1 MLYALVLAGGR
12 GERLRPYTDDKPKPM
27 VELNGKPLLWYQ
39 LSWLKK
45 NGVTNAVILGGYRIE
60 AIKQYFGDGEN
71 VGIAL
76 EYIEEKEPLGRGG
89 AYRQGLLCLP
99 DSANLVIATNGDIL
113 TNQALQPILNLH
125 QLNPETMATIMLT
138 PLISQ
143 YGIVSCDDSDRVI
156 SFLEKPQLPYWVNA
170 GVYVFSKHI
179 TKLMPEKGDHETSTF
194 PDLAEKG
201 KLSGFKSE
209 RFWKGIDTAKDIQE
223 VSNLL
228 HTIWNQD

>member
-125 QLNPETMATIMLT
+125 LS
-138 PLISQ
+138 LI
-143 YGIVSCDDSDRVI
+143 
-156 SFLEKPQLPYWVNA
+156 
-170 GVYVFSKHI
+170 HI
-179 TKLMPEKGDHETSTF
+179 
-194 PDLAEKG
+194 
-201 KLSGFKSE
+201 
-209 RFWKGIDTAKDIQE
+209 
-223 VSNLL
+223 
-228 HTIWNQD
+228 

>member
-45 NGVTNAVILGGYRIE
+45 NGVTNAVILGGYRIDVIE
-60 AIKQYFGDGEN
+60 QYFGNGHAIGLD
-71 VGIAL
+71 L

-99 DSANLVIATNGDIL
+99 RSAKLVVATNGDIL
-113 TNQALQPILNLH
+113 TTQPLQPIIHSH

-170 GVYVFSKHI
+170 GVYILSKGI
-179 TKLMPEKGDHETSTF
+179 TNLMPEKGDHETSTF
-194 PDLAEKG
+194 PELAAKG
-201 KLSGFKSE
+201 QLRGFKSE
-209 RFWKGIDTAKDIQE
+209 EFWKGIDTAKDIQE
-223 VSNLL
+223 ISNLL
-228 HTIWNQD
+228 PSLWNQE

>member
-45 NGVTNAVILGGYRIE
+45 NGVTNAVILGGYRIDVIE
-60 AIKQYFGDGEN
+60 QYFGDGKA
-71 VGIAL
+71 VGINL

-99 DSANLVIATNGDIL
+99 SSANLVVATNGDIL
-113 TNQALQPILNLH
+113 TRQPLQPILHLH
-125 QLNPETMATIMLT
+125 QSNPETMATIMLT

-143 YGIVSCDDSDRVI
+143 YGIVSCDDSDKVL

-170 GVYVFSKHI
+170 GVYVFSKDI
-179 TKLMPEKGDHETSTF
+179 TNLMPTKGDHETSTF

-201 KLSGFKSE
+201 QLSGFKSE
-209 RFWKGIDTAKDIQE
+209 DFWKGIDTAKDIQE
-223 VSNLL
+223 ISISLPSL
-228 HTIWNQD
+228 WNQE